1 MWTYRHLE
9 ERRGEMTKATRE
21 EVSKMRMGEDEDKE
35 REEDKVLTDLK

>member
-1 MWTYRHLE
+1 
-9 ERRGEMTKATRE
+9 MTKATRE